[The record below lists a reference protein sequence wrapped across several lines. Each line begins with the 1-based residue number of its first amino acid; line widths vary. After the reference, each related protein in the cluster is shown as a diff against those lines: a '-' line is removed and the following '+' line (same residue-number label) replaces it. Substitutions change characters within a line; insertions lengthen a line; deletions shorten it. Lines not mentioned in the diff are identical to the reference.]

1 MLSFNRPVS
10 LNSAPIG
17 LITVSS
23 QYYKYVKKVVI
34 KTFRALVVF
43 FIAGWSIWVGVLCL
57 FVCFFCLL
65 LCRTVQHVPIM
76 FLPEDK
82 LLTDTVIV

>member
-34 KTFRALVVF
+34 KKFRALVVF
-43 FIAGWSIWVGVLCL
+43 FIAGLSIWVGVLCL
-57 FVCFFCLL
+57 FVFFLFASLSNSSTCSNNVFA
-65 LCRTVQHVPIM
+65 RRQTV
-76 FLPEDK
+76 D
-82 LLTDTVIV
+82 